1 MGVSTEMKSVLD
13 NIQGNE
19 EKIRIVDELFDAFDQ
34 DKDNMWSE
42 DEFSEYFVQATRLE
56 RVWAQLAG
64 DHDVVEKPVMQEYI
78 ERIFT
83 SKATHKI
90 SAFVAVTQG
99 LALTSP
105 NMKAYTSE
113 MAESFEYPVTWESFK
128 ISQVHAAWVN
138 LPGPKYDGLASEETM
153 INSFF
158 GATKDIANRMEAVE
172 ITAVAS
178 DFDTVGDLIE
188 ELSGVAERRRA
199 SMEEAIADGTMC
211 MFGAIGDV
219 FFGPLSV
226 LMSTIGCVDLMLNA
240 SGECGWEDAFIPGSG
255 VLSCLAS
262 FVPASGLANNIDCII
277 NNVQTIVKIGTD
289 KPPKCQWFGSAPDC
303 GNPRCTS
310 EYPQKRAYDD
320 CGDGNKCQS
329 GTKIHCCE
337 KYTIRKAELPTVP
350 PAMRIWNSAGDSK
363 PICRI
368 SCNIGDDVCYKCSN
382 GVGCNDCHK
391 MPGSSD
397 CRPEYC
403 YQPADKCTN
412 WKEKY
417 ACSGSII
424 GDYNL
429 STKEECV
436 RECRQNSRCNCVMW
450 GVNSSKKC
458 RLETGTWTGYHGN
471 SRYSAISMNECFYG

>member
-1 MGVSTEMKSVLD
+1 MSMLFLLSIALPAAWATELGAFEEPEYTAFNQVRVGKTKHDAFLSMDVALENFLD
-13 NIQGNE
+13 MSGKFFAARDEPNSLNE
-19 EKIRIVDELFDAFDQ
+19 EQIKIVDELFDSFDT
-34 DKDNMWSE
+34 DNDNMWSE
-42 DEFSEYFVQATRLE
+42 DEFSEYFVRATRLE

-64 DHDVVEKPVMQEYI
+64 DNDVVEKLVMQEYI

-172 ITAVAS
+172 ISAVSS

-219 FFGPLSV
+219 FF
-226 LMSTIGCVDLMLNA
+226 
-240 SGECGWEDAFIPGSG
+240 
-255 VLSCLAS
+255 
-262 FVPASGLANNIDCII
+262 
-277 NNVQTIVKIGTD
+277 
-289 KPPKCQWFGSAPDC
+289 AP
-303 GNPRCTS
+303 
-310 EYPQKRAYDD
+310 
-320 CGDGNKCQS
+320 
-329 GTKIHCCE
+329 I
-337 KYTIRKAELPTVP
+337 
-350 PAMRIWNSAGDSK
+350 
-363 PICRI
+363 
-368 SCNIGDDVCYKCSN
+368 
-382 GVGCNDCHK
+382 
-391 MPGSSD
+391 
-397 CRPEYC
+397 
-403 YQPADKCTN
+403 
-412 WKEKY
+412 
-417 ACSGSII
+417 
-424 GDYNL
+424 
-429 STKEECV
+429 
-436 RECRQNSRCNCVMW
+436 
-450 GVNSSKKC
+450 
-458 RLETGTWTGYHGN
+458 
-471 SRYSAISMNECFYG
+471 